1 MNFFLKEGSFAL
13 PAPVWL
19 LKVFHLIVLGGHVFA
34 VQLLLGGLLIALILR
49 IGGEEKTV
57 RGFQR
62 FVVARGIARR
72 LPGVM
77 MAAVGFGLPSLLFVQ
92 VLCREL
98 WFPSGVLMAVSILS
112 TAVLMGGSFL
122 LLKQFGIRLGKSF
135 LVWWLGLGAWIGI
148 VAIARIFLAHACFML
163 HPEVWRPLYVASQA
177 GIEWPPY
184 DPTMTPRWWF
194 FFVGSLTLSG
204 LWLIELS
211 SRYTFRDATRQ
222 YMTRLG
228 GLLAS
233 VCGLFQIATARWL
246 IHVQPRGVQEMLAW
260 SGLYHAAAIVWFL
273 SMSAIVLMGVWC
285 SWSQPLSPL
294 PGLAAMFLGAV
305 EVFSAVLYREGI
317 REATV
322 ALKGLDLWA
331 REVSMNGGVVLGFLG
346 VWLAGIGGMIWLI
359 HLMKRGIPESE
370 EKGIEEAS

>member
-1 MNFFLKEGSFAL
+1 M
-13 PAPVWL
+13 
-19 LKVFHLIVLGGHVFA
+19 A
-34 VQLLLGGLLIALILR
+34 V
-49 IGGEEKTV
+49 
-57 RGFQR
+57 
-62 FVVARGIARR
+62 
-72 LPGVM
+72 
-77 MAAVGFGLPSLLFVQ
+77 VGFGLPSLLFVQ
-92 VLCREL
+92 VLCGEL
-98 WFPSGVLMAVSILS
+98 WFPSGMLMAVSILS

-122 LLKQFGIRLGKSF
+122 LLKQFGLRLERSF
-135 LVWWLGLGAWIGI
+135 LVWWLGLGAWVGF
-148 VAIARIFLAHACFML
+148 VAIARIFLAHACFMVR
-163 HPEVWRPLYVASQA
+163 PEVWRTLYVSSQA

-194 FFVGSLTLSG
+194 FFAGSLTLSG
-204 LWLIELS
+204 LWLIGLS
-211 SRYTFRDATRQ
+211 SRHTFRDTTRQ

-228 GLLAS
+228 GVIAS

-260 SGLYHAAAIVWFL
+260 SGLYNAAAIVWFL

-305 EVFSAVLYREGI
+305 EVFSMVLYREGI

-331 REVSMNGGVVLGFLG
+331 REVSMNGWIVLGFLG
-346 VWLAGIGGMIWLI
+346 IWMVGLGGMIWLTY
-359 HLMKRGIPESE
+359 LMRRGIPEGE
-370 EKGIEEAS
+370 EKGIGEAN